1 MTSARVTLDQDAVK
15 LLVPGGGVGGD
26 ERMRLVVDLL
36 ELSGEAP
43 EVDVNT
49 MRQIIVQAARVVFAD
64 GLLLAAWDELHDA
77 T

>member
-49 MRQIIVQAARVVFAD
+49 MRQIIEQAARVVFAD

>member
-15 LLVPGGGVGGD
+15 LLVPGGVVGGD